1 MVTMST
7 PRGRARARR
16 STPGELAQARI
27 LDAAEE
33 LFYREGARNVG
44 IEAVIRLAGVNK
56 MSLYRQYESKQD
68 LLLQYLRRRE
78 ARFWQYIE
86 ASIAQHPRDP
96 GRQLRQVF
104 RDLRA
109 RAAAPGYR
117 GCPFVNVAAEFPDP
131 AHEVRRQVA
140 AFKTRVVQRLAALA
154 RAAHAR
160 RPLALARAL
169 ALLLEGTY
177 AASQT
182 HGPGNAL
189 IAAMPGIADTL
200 LKEHGVGSE

>member
-1 MVTMST
+1 MVTKST
-7 PRGRARARR
+7 STRVTGTRR

-56 MSLYRQYESKQD
+56 MSLYRQFHSKED
-68 LLLQYLRRRE
+68 LLLHYLRRRE
-78 ARFWQYIE
+78 ARFWQYLE
-86 ASIAQHPRDP
+86 TAIARHPGDP
-96 GRQLRQVF
+96 RRQLLQVF
-104 RDLRA
+104 RDLRE
-109 RAAAPGYR
+109 RSSAPGYR

-131 AHEVRRQVA
+131 AHEVRQVVS
-140 AFKTRVVQRLAALA
+140 AFKTRVVRRLAALA

-169 ALLLEGTY
+169 ALLLEGSY

-189 IAAMPGIADTL
+189 VAAIPGIAASL
-200 LKEHGVGSE
+200 LQQHGA